1 MKHKSFHRTLAV
13 LLSVMLVICL
23 LPTAVLAAD
32 TATVKINGQTLIDG
46 EPLQLGEGTA
56 VLDEES
62 STLTLD
68 NTTIN
73 QDSSTSPGTPV
84 LRADNGDLKIVLI
97 GENTIT
103 STTQRPVY
111 LTSGEYTIQGT
122 ESDSLIIKTDSDG
135 LQLEGGN
142 LTIDGCKIDITS
154 SSYGGMIC
162 LGVYSTGEFGI
173 LTILNGANININS
186 FENTLMGEYG
196 LYIRDSIVTATA
208 ISNYEDYP
216 TSVVSSYGNMSIVNS
231 AVAAT
236 ANGEEASAISAGG
249 TVSINNS
256 EVSAT
261 TTSQTNAYTALSGNN
276 IDITNHSYVTV
287 KSAGTIGVWSPSG
300 SVAIQ
305 DSIAYVAAHG
315 EWPAIRG
322 DNGGATING
331 SWVEAF
337 GSEVSPE
344 LSSSDSA
351 IFFNNEGSV
360 SGSLTLPGNA
370 TVGKDMQLSI
380 PEGSS
385 VTVPDGVTFTNHG
398 SIEVLGSIAKDGG
411 AIVCDSHV
419 GGTATCTSKAVCDIC
434 KNEYGDLLPHEL
446 TKTEAKEATCT
457 EPGNIRYWTCEVCH
471 KLFRDAEGTEEI
483 TPADTVL
490 ETIDHQLSEIAA
502 KDPTCTEPG
511 NIRYW
516 ACQGCGKVFSDEAG
530 TEEIIPADTV
540 LEAVGHSYQNGVC
553 TACGATDPDYE
564 IFVPEIIQ
572 GANGTWKLG
581 GKDGLSFTSD
591 AAFADFQRVQVDGRD
606 LDGIHYEVR
615 EGSTIV
621 TLKASYLETL
631 AVGKH
636 TLAIVSATGTA
647 ATEFTIQAAQ
657 TDTTP
662 QKTDS
667 TTPKT
672 GDDSSLLL
680 GVGMLVVA
688 GSALG
693 ALVYTRKRK
702 QH

>member
-84 LRADNGDLKIVLI
+84 LRADNVDLKIVLI

-657 TDTTP
+657 TGTTP